1 MLFLDILG
9 IRNDTGRW
17 PARKETGGEN
27 LTMVIFMILLILF
40 SLLGIPFTAVR

>member
-1 MLFLDILG
+1 MLCLDILG

-17 PARKETGGEN
+17 PARKETGGDD
-27 LTMVIFMILLILF
+27 VAIFLILLILF